1 MIALMDKLLK
11 ILFFIVPIFPWIK
24 EFLPTFGNVI
34 EIILLLGIYTL
45 SFFVIVKGRNKE
57 ILKKFLSLNV
67 IITILLIY
75 TLIYDGN
82 LSDGLSGFRIYLEI
96 FITIM
101 GINIIYVYK
110 GKEGVLNIT
119 KYILYITI
127 ILSLFG
133 LIQFI
138 YPDIVV
144 NMHSSEIYTNL
155 RMKSDFKAFS
165 IFNRA
170 ISLMNDPNVYAMY
183 LIVVYPIVDI
193 LYSNDI
199 LSRKLKIILKILISI
214 NILLTNSRQGLILYV
229 FYIILMLIL
238 KVLEA
243 YKKQYIKVS
252 LKVFFNMFLIF
263 IISMFIILNISYIL
277 ENILRIDT
285 ISNLNGRSEKN
296 EFVRKMLFDSGVVKL
311 LFGNGISSS
320 RDFIFEN
327 SYFLL
332 IYQLGIFTSILIFY
346 ITRLMLKIPGSIDC
360 FKVKIS
366 KIQIPIIIF
375 LLAMYTGDWIIIPQI
390 MIPLVAVLFSVKL

>member
-57 ILKKFLSLNV
+57 IFKKFLALNI

-183 LIVVYPIVDI
+183 LIVVYPIVDT

-199 LSRKLKIILKILISI
+199 LSRKFKTVLKILISI
-214 NILLTNSRQGLILYV
+214 NIILTNSRQGLILYA

-346 ITRLMLKIPGSIDC
+346 ITRLMLKIPGNIDC